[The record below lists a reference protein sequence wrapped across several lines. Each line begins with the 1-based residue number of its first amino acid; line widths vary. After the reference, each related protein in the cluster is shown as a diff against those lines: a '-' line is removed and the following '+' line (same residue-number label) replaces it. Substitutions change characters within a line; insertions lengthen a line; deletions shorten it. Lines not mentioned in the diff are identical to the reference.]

1 MGAVTNMIMVLSKTR
16 GKLIVLIVSCDSR
29 EPQDAWAMA
38 NRLRC
43 YLLRSCRPAQ
53 FLIADSDRGSVDDL
67 ASQRSLEDRSAP
79 QCRSQHVSHQFPQ
92 NDALA
97 IVDPQRGTNIHR
109 PCAVCRRHVDVLC
122 TTFVEAMNVCPV

>member
-1 MGAVTNMIMVLSKTR
+1 MIMVLSKTR

-79 QCRSQHVSHQFPQ
+79 PRRSQHVLHQFPQ

-97 IVDPQRGTNIHR
+97 IVDPQHGTNIPR
-109 PCAVCRRHVDVLC
+109 ACAECGRHEDVLC
-122 TTFVEAMNVCPV
+122 AAFVEGLNVCPIL

>member
-1 MGAVTNMIMVLSKTR
+1 MIMVLSKTR

-38 NRLRC
+38 NRLRSC
-43 YLLRSCRPAQ
+43 LLRSCRPAQ
-53 FLIADSDRGSVDDL
+53 FLTADSDRGSVDDL

-79 QCRSQHVSHQFPQ
+79 PRRSQHVSHQFPQ

-97 IVDPQRGTNIHR
+97 IVDLEWTHNMGLTYPGPALN
-109 PCAVCRRHVDVLC
+109 
-122 TTFVEAMNVCPV
+122 VEDMKTYYVPPS